1 MKVKVSELKLA
12 VKSCSKSCVI
22 IAGWDLPANLGGS
35 FLMRDKVFKQIAA
48 MNNSDEVE
56 IFTETVSTD
65 DGRTLPMMGAYIKS
79 I

>member
-22 IAGWDLPANLGGS
+22 IAGWDLPSNLGGS